1 METDWPEAMPLRELI
16 GQFPLGEAALLH
28 LISVSS
34 VCAARFVLHPEILLW
49 LSRPEIS
56 TEPRPAQAMLV
67 SLQRI
72 AEGSAFAGNFRA
84 LRFWK
89 GREMTRIALRE
100 IAAAATLGDNKRII
114 AAGGN
119 LCARSLHL

>member
-1 METDWPEAMPLRELI
+1 VRTWIEDKAAATLNPPQVENTLEGMEADWSASGTPLRDVVE
-16 GQFPLGEAALLH
+16 QFPLGEAALLH

-34 VCAARFVLHPEILLW
+34 VCAARFVRHPEILHW

-56 TEPRPAQAMLV
+56 KEPRPAQAMLV
-67 SLQRI
+67 GLQRI

-100 IAAAATLGDNKRII
+100 IA
-114 AAGGN
+114 
-119 LCARSLHL
+119 